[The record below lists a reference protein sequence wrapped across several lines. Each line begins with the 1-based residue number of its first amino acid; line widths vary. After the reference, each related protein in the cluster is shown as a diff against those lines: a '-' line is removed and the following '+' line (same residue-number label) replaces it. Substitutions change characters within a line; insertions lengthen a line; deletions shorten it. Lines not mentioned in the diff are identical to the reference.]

1 MQEMKTWL
9 DSIVNKIPETHVLDQ
24 PFLVSATAII
34 YCLQKLDKLDLSQNK
49 LENFLIPLL
58 KWLRLK
64 PAASDSFPGFDYL
77 CTFVP
82 DKDRYVIP
90 YI

>member
-1 MQEMKTWL
+1 MKTWL
-9 DSIVNKIPETHVLDQ
+9 DTIVNEMPESHALDQ

-34 YCLQKLDKLDLSQNK
+34 YCLQKLDKLDLSQSK
-49 LENFLIPLL
+49 LESFLLPLM

-64 PAASDSFPGFDYL
+64 PAANNSFPGYDNL

-82 DKDRYVIP
+82 TKDR
-90 YI
+90 